1 MDCWVV
7 KTNSLGVVEW
17 DKTIGGASPSGNEQD
32 FFFGIKETIDNGYTI
47 CGYSNSPLFGDKT
60 EESIGGAD
68 YWIVKISTNGAKMI
82 KPKILKA
89 TMIIC

>member
-32 FFFGIKETIDNGYTI
+32 FFSVTKKQLIMAIPSVVIQIRLYSVIKQKNRLVVRI
-47 CGYSNSPLFGDKT
+47 
-60 EESIGGAD
+60 IG
-68 YWIVKISTNGAKMI
+68 
-82 KPKILKA
+82 
-89 TMIIC
+89 